1 MYSLC
6 VLCTNISTQ
15 YRTVQFSYMW
25 FKGRAYFFPH
35 SKCLSSFLF
44 QFLASGTGFQDLGRI
59 IFCIFFFLLKPV
71 YIYPKNYSTVVFFFP
86 SHFLNLF
93 PSRNKGLYLTFV
105 FFGNSVGSCYF
116 VKPQYKMLLFMC
128 INFCFHESCAM
139 CQLSNHKSRK
149 IEQFLKSL

>member
-15 YRTVQFSYMW
+15 YRTVQFFYMW
-25 FKGRAYFFPH
+25 FKGKVYFFPH

-71 YIYPKNYSTVVFFFP
+71 YIYPKNYSTVVFFFSLSLP
-86 SHFLNLF
+86 EFVSQPQQRPILNLCF
-93 PSRNKGLYLTFV
+93 FLATVQAVAILLNHNIKCCCSCVLISV
-105 FFGNSVGSCYF
+105 FMRAVLCVSCLITNH
-116 VKPQYKMLLFMC
+116 VK
-128 INFCFHESCAM
+128 
-139 CQLSNHKSRK
+139 LSN
-149 IEQFLKSL
+149 F